1 MWGTWADYTGKWCYR
16 RGMGTGSGLAKTGL
30 FRTLLV
36 ELRVAVRLLREP
48 AVPAIVKAVPVLA
61 AFYLISPLDL
71 IPELLPLI
79 GQLDDI
85 GVILA
90 AVQGFIHLCPDAV
103 ARFHRAAVTAGRRFS
118 PMPRADDG
126 FIDAQFDD

>member
-1 MWGTWADYTGKWCYR
+1 MDTGF
-16 RGMGTGSGLAKTGL
+16 GLAKTGL

-48 AVPAIVKAVPVLA
+48 AVPAIVKAVPALA
-61 AFYLISPLDL
+61 ALYLISPLDF
-71 IPELLPLI
+71 IPDLLPLV

-103 ARFHRAAVTAGRRFS
+103 TAFHRAAVAARRRFS
-118 PMPRADDG
+118 PMPRARDG
-126 FIDAQFDD
+126 FIDADFHDGPS